1 VAIDPVW
8 RRLRRRFSISAPR
21 VAVRTHLGWPWR
33 AAVVLA
39 LVALVGGM
47 WWWGFDFGQIFGG
60 FNRKAVEQ
68 QLATAEAD
76 ATRHAQE
83 AAALRQTNS
92 ALESELAMTRGAQAA
107 LTKQVAELSQENQ
120 QVKEEVAFLQKL
132 VSDASKTVGVAI
144 PRLVVERSEGDDAWT
159 YSILVVRGGTPRDEF
174 DGHLAL
180 AAVVSTPPDERG
192 AATSST
198 LNLPADQPES
208 AAALRLRFKYY
219 QRIEGVL
226 RVPKGT
232 QVRSLTVRA
241 YESGASVPRA
251 TRTLALS

>member
-1 VAIDPVW
+1 VAVENTW
-8 RRLRRRFSISAPR
+8 RRVRRRFSISAPR
-21 VAVRTHLGWPWR
+21 MAVRTHLGWPWR
-33 AAVVLA
+33 AAVALG
-39 LVALVGGM
+39 LVALVAGM

-68 QLATAEAD
+68 QLATAQAD
-76 ATRHAQE
+76 ASRHAQE
-83 AAALRQTNS
+83 AAALRQANS

-132 VSDASKTVGVAI
+132 VSDASKTVGVTI
-144 PRLVVERSEGDDAWT
+144 PRLVVERNDADDAWT
-159 YSILVVRGGTPRDEF
+159 YSILVVRGGTPRDDF
-174 DGHLAL
+174 DGNLQLTAT
-180 AAVVSTPPDERG
+180 VSAPPEGDVPG
-192 AATSST
+192 TTST
-198 LNLPADQPES
+198 LSLPADQPES
-208 AAALRLRFKYY
+208 AGALKLRFKYY

-226 RVPKGT
+226 KVPKGT

-241 YESGASVPRA
+241 YESGATVPRA